1 MLKKTFKY
9 MLKSAM
15 PGVAQRL
22 YFRRIYGRIAEE
34 TATRRLAFMNYGYAQ
49 SSEPSSSVLE
59 LRPEDEPFRLNIQLY
74 AETVAGVDLADRQ
87 VLEVG
92 SGRGGGSYFLKAYL
106 DAASVVG
113 VDLSPQAVKASS
125 RAYPLEGL
133 TFRCGN
139 AEALPFPPDSFDV
152 VVNVESSHCYPDC
165 RRFFREV
172 LRVLRPGGWF
182 CYADFGT
189 DARKIDVHQAIRV
202 TGFEVLRSTDITPNV
217 LRSLSDGAADR
228 AAFFRS
234 ITGDDEERYRY
245 LTHTWRLAGTP
256 GYEAFQTR
264 SEVYWS
270 SLFRKK
276 VTTGETDG

>member
-9 MLKSAM
+9 LLKSAM
-15 PGVAQRL
+15 PGLAQRL
-22 YFRRIYGRIAEE
+22 YFRRIYDRIADE
-34 TATRRLAFMNYGYAQ
+34 TSSRRLAFMNYGFA
-49 SSEPSSSVLE
+49 PIGDPACLFE

-74 AETVAGVDLADRQ
+74 SETVAGVDIEGRQ

-106 DAASVVG
+106 NAASVVG
-113 VDLSPQAVKASS
+113 VDLSPQAVKVSS
-125 RAYPLEGL
+125 RTYTLEAL
-133 TFRCGN
+133 AFRCGN
-139 AEALPFPPDSFDV
+139 AEALPFQSSSFDV

-165 RRFFREV
+165 SRFFHEV
-172 LRVLRPGGWF
+172 HRVLRPGGWF
-182 CYADFGT
+182 CYSDFGT
-189 DARKIDVHQAIRV
+189 DARMRDMQQAICT
-202 TGFEVLRSTDITPNV
+202 TGFEMMRSTDITANV
-217 LRSLSDGAADR
+217 LRSLSDGTAER

-234 ITGDDEERYRY
+234 ITGADEKRYRY
-245 LTHTWRLAGTP
+245 LAHTWRLAGTP